1 MHPTISLF
9 LASKDAGQP
18 HSSPRVKLTDV
29 LCQKLPTKPYEYE
42 VRDTELR
49 SLRVRVRA
57 SGHRSLEIT
66 RKVSGRNLRSRVCV
80 VGDMPL
86 KNARAR
92 GQQLL
97 ADMMHGR
104 TATVKRQERAAES
117 AERDRQN
124 VTVYRAVEAYIESRD
139 RAPATTAAYVAILNS
154 HLRPWH
160 RKSLVSV
167 TPAMVVEL
175 HRAIGGVAANATLRL
190 FRAAY
195 RAHARSL
202 SLGECPTFTLG
213 TDEPGHSWT
222 PERRRERRVHPHQLR
237 AWWQATEVVCSDE
250 ERGYLQLLLFT
261 GLRRREASFLRWDQ
275 IDLQA
280 RTLTLTASDTKAKR
294 SLVLPLTDSVLRILL
309 DRESE
314 PGPFAGIDET
324 KWLVARVSDRSGVSF
339 SCHDLRRTFAT
350 VADEVGIPLPT
361 LKALM
366 NHATPRTSG
375 MDVTLGYIGQVTLA
389 RKRRALEAIE
399 AFILNQVAPGHEKS
413 VSGSVV
419 ELAGMGG

>member
-1 MHPTISLF
+1 MDTSINLF

-18 HSSPRVKLTDV
+18 HSSPRVKLTDT

-42 VRDTELR
+42 IRDTELR
-49 SLRVRVRA
+49 SLRVRVRG
-57 SGHRSLEIT
+57 SGHKSLEIA
-66 RKVSGRNLRSRVCV
+66 RKVSGRNLRTRVCV
-80 VGDMPL
+80 VGDLPL
-86 KNARAR
+86 KDVRAR

-104 TATVKRQERAAES
+104 TATAKRQERAAER
-117 AERDRQN
+117 AERERQD
-124 VTVYRAVEAYIESRD
+124 VTVYQAVEAYIESRD

-175 HRAIGGVAANATLRL
+175 HQSIGGVAANATLRL

-195 RAHARSL
+195 RAQART
-202 SLGECPTFTLG
+202 LGLEECPTFTLG
-213 TDEPGHSWT
+213 TSEPGRSWT
-222 PERRRERRVHPHQLR
+222 PEERRERRVHPHQLR
-237 AWWQATEVVCSDE
+237 AWWQATEAVCSDE

-261 GLRRREASFLRWDQ
+261 GLRRKEASTLRWDQ

-280 RTLTLTASDTKAKR
+280 CTVTLTAADTKAKR
-294 SLVLPLTDSVLRILL
+294 SLVLPLTDSLLTILL
-309 DRESE
+309 DREGE
-314 PGPFAGIDET
+314 PRPFAGIDET
-324 KWLVARVSDRSGVSF
+324 KRLVARVSDRSGVKF

-375 MDVTLGYIGQVTLA
+375 VDVTLGYIGQVTLA
-389 RKRRALEAIE
+389 RKRKALEAIE
-399 AFILNQVAPGHEKS
+399 AFILTHVAPGHEKD
-413 VSGSVV
+413 VGS
-419 ELAGMGG
+419 AGRYRRIKR

>member
-1 MHPTISLF
+1 MAI
-9 LASKDAGQP
+9 A
-18 HSSPRVKLTDV
+18 
-29 LCQKLPTKPYEYE
+29 
-42 VRDTELR
+42 
-49 SLRVRVRA
+49 
-57 SGHRSLEIT
+57 
-66 RKVSGRNLRSRVCV
+66 RKVSGRNLRTRVCV
-80 VGDMPL
+80 VGDLPL
-86 KNARAR
+86 KDARAR

-104 TATVKRQERAAES
+104 TATAKRQERAAER
-117 AERDRQN
+117 AERERQD
-124 VTVYRAVEAYIESRD
+124 VTVYQAVEAYIESRD

-175 HRAIGGVAANATLRL
+175 HQSIGGVAANATLRL

-195 RAHARSL
+195 RAQART
-202 SLGECPTFTLG
+202 LGLEECPTFTLG

-222 PERRRERRVHPHQLR
+222 PEERRERRVHPHQLR
-237 AWWQATEVVCSDE
+237 AWWQATEAVCSDE

-261 GLRRREASFLRWDQ
+261 GVRRREASTLRWDQ

-280 RTLTLTASDTKAKR
+280 STVTFTAADTKAKR
-294 SLVLPLTDSVLRILL
+294 SLVLPLTDSLLTILL
-309 DRESE
+309 DREGE
-314 PGPFAGIDET
+314 PRPFAGIDET
-324 KWLVARVSDRSGVSF
+324 KRLVARVSDRSGVKF

-375 MDVTLGYIGQVTLA
+375 VDVTLGYIGQVTLA
-389 RKRRALEAIE
+389 RKRKALEDIE
-399 AFILNQVAPGHEKS
+399 ALILNHVAPGHERD
-413 VSGSVV
+413 VRRSVV
-419 ELAGMGG
+419 ELADMGG